1 MTARLLLARHGET
14 PSNLKHAL
22 DSRPPGP
29 PLTDM
34 GQRQANA
41 LADRLAEDQ
50 VVAVYASVAV
60 RAQQTAEPVAKR
72 HGLSVDVVE
81 GLHELQVGDLEGRSD
96 EAALRS
102 FGEVY
107 TRWTQG
113 DLAAAMPGGES
124 GEEIRGRYLATIERI
139 RANHPSGL
147 IVVVSHGG
155 IIRLGAEWLADNVG
169 AQLAN
174 AKLLPNTG
182 HVLLEPRPTGWH
194 CLEWTGVD
202 L

>member
-1 MTARLLLARHGET
+1 MRLMLARHGET
-14 PSNLKHAL
+14 PSNLRHAL

-29 PLTDM
+29 SLTEM
-34 GQRQANA
+34 GHRQALA
-41 LADRLAEDQ
+41 LAERLAEDE

-60 RAQQTAEPVAKR
+60 RAQETAAPVAKQ
-72 HGLSVDVVE
+72 HGLAVEVVE

-96 EAALRS
+96 EHALRS

-107 TRWTQG
+107 LRWTQG

-124 GEEIRGRYLATIERI
+124 GEQIRDRYLSTIERI
-139 RANHPSGL
+139 RDAHPSGL
-147 IVVVSHGG
+147 VVVVSHGG

-169 AQLAN
+169 ARLTN
-174 AKLLPNTG
+174 ARLLPNTG
-182 HVLLEPRPTGWH
+182 HVLLEPRTTGWH